1 MLTRKA
7 LLIAVAVALAPVL
20 LIHLSTA
27 NGAAR
32 AASLVWGALLILASW
47 LLARPLAGRI
57 NRLTGFVDRL
67 LDMSVPRPR
76 LPAGNDELG
85 DLARA
90 LSRMAPQIEELVNRL
105 RNELTRR
112 EAILASMTD
121 GVLAV
126 DARLNVTFC
135 NRAFTEAVGV
145 HGPAEGVPLIQIV
158 RDPVLFQ
165 IVKQVVDSGVEQRKR
180 LQLSTAG
187 MQSSFDVHA
196 APLASTSSRGAIAI
210 LNDVTPTEKLERV
223 KRDFIANVSHE
234 IRTPLATIRGYAE
247 TLLEGGLEDKHNRRQ
262 FVEII
267 QANGVRLNNIAADL
281 LTLSE
286 LESGRPGAQPG
297 PISLNDVLCGA
308 IRAIEP
314 AAHLM
319 NVELRAD
326 PIPDLYL
333 SGHGIRL
340 EQALMNLLDN
350 AVKFNKPK
358 GEVHVQVHDRPGNRI
373 EIRVSDNGVGIP
385 AEDLSRIFERFYRVD
400 KARSRQVGGTGL
412 GLSIV
417 KHAVEQMG
425 GTVAVESELGK
436 GSTFVV
442 MLPQCP
448 RPQGKS

>member
-1 MLTRKA
+1 VLTRKA

-32 AASLVWGALLILASW
+32 VASLVWGALLILASW

-67 LDMSVPRPR
+67 LDLSVPRPR

-247 TLLEGGLEDKHNRRQ
+247 TLLEGGLEDKHNRRK

-286 LESGRPGAQPG
+286 LESVRPGAQPG

-333 SGHGIRL
+333 PGHGIRL